1 MVGVLSDRL
10 IQAPSKMTLRD
21 KITEDMKQ
29 AMRDKATARLSTI
42 RMLLAGIKQ
51 REVDERIVLDDA
63 QVLSVIEKLIKQRRE
78 SIVQF
83 EKGARADLVA
93 IEQAELVVLLAYMP
107 PQMGDAEIESMLN
120 AAIAETGAQSPA
132 DMGKLMA
139 VLKPR
144 LAGRADMGRVSGL
157 VKARLST

>member
-1 MVGVLSDRL
+1 MS
-10 IQAPSKMTLRD
+10 LRET
-21 KITEDMKQ
+21 IIEDMKQ

-63 QVLSVIEKLIKQRRE
+63 QVLTVIEKLLKQRRE

-83 EKGARADLVA
+83 EKGARPDLVA
-93 IEQAELVVLLAYMP
+93 IEQAEVEVLLAYMP
-107 PQMGDAEIESMLN
+107 TQMGEVEIE
-120 AAIAETGAQSPA
+120 AIVAEAIAQTGAKGPA

-139 VLKPR
+139 LIKPK

-157 VKARLST
+157 VKSKLAG

>member
-107 PQMGDAEIESMLN
+107 PQMGDAEIESMMN

-157 VKARLST
+157 VKAWLST

>member
-1 MVGVLSDRL
+1 MS
-10 IQAPSKMTLRD
+10 LRD

-42 RMLLAGIKQ
+42 RMLLAAIKQ
-51 REVDERIVLDDA
+51 REVDERIILDDA
-63 QVLSVIEKLIKQRRE
+63 QVLAAIEKLIKQRRE

-83 EKGARADLVA
+83 EKGARQDLVA
-93 IEQAELVVLLAYMP
+93 IEQAELEVLLAYMP
-107 PQMGDAEIESMLN
+107 AQMGEAEIE
-120 AAIAETGAQSPA
+120 AIVTEAIAQTGAKGPS

-139 VLKPR
+139 VLKPK

-157 VKARLST
+157 VKAKLTN

>member
-1 MVGVLSDRL
+1 MN
-10 IQAPSKMTLRD
+10 LRD

-51 REVDERIVLDDA
+51 REIDERIVLDDA
-63 QVLSVIEKLIKQRRE
+63 QVQSVIEKLIKQRRE

-93 IEQAELVVLLAYMP
+93 IEQAELVVLLAYLP
-107 PQMGDAEIESMLN
+107 PQMGEAEIESIVN

-157 VKARLST
+157 VKARLSP